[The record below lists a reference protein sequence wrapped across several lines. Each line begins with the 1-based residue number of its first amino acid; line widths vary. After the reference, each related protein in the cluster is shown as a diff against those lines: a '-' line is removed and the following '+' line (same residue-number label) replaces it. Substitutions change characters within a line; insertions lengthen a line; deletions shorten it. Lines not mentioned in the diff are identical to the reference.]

1 MEDEYGRKGEVGKV
15 QLFTL
20 HSLKDPDSEKLEN
33 GMPTVLII
41 EDEDLDRKNA
51 SFYSAFC
58 RSISGQDCKKWRKKG
73 IGSPEHSSLI

>member
-1 MEDEYGRKGEVGKV
+1 M

-41 EDEDLDRKNA
+41 EDEDLDRKVLH
-51 SFYSAFC
+51 SILLSAGYEVVGTA
-58 RSISGQDCKKWRKKG
+58 RNGEEGMALQNT
-73 IGSPEHSSLI
+73 PA